1 MRLEAVTVK
10 NMCARKLQRLVQEA
24 LSYRRKPI
32 RHLEAR
38 GIYDTTY
45 TP

>member
-24 LSYRRKPI
+24 FLFK
-32 RHLEAR
+32 LEKK
-38 GIYDTTY
+38 TY
-45 TP
+45 KTF